1 MKANIIK
8 KAVIFTLT
16 LLLILPTS
24 CFVISAD
31 SAASFKVDNVTG
43 IKANDTF
50 EVKVDYTGTSDLKI
64 SGIVMNLAFDSS
76 KIAFSG
82 SSEKINVK
90 NMDGYTV
97 NAKDGKLKF
106 LWDSLSTV
114 TLKKGNIL
122 KFSFQAKKG
131 FSDTVITPSIET
143 LYVFEGGNIREI
155 SVSSFGSGAI
165 TAGSASLS
173 DVTNVIN
180 LINAIDD
187 PVVLTPACNERIT
200 NAYNAYC
207 KLNGSKRQLVTNYD
221 KLAAA
226 IKEYNRLSE
235 NNANN
240 PVDQEVEKFKT
251 DYAYALSRTKS
262 NVTTEKTADGKFKDI
277 EALKE
282 AVAAAEKLSVQ
293 AQVKLSKEKNT
304 MKSVLS
310 YLNNQVKEEQEQ
322 IEKEELE
329 KKQRAAAEEAV
340 KEYLSQPFKWTFD
353 LTVDSVQTSD
363 ETGVRNAYNTLGDY
377 EINKYAVEMLKDY
390 RTLLESLIKRIEAL
404 KLIENPEQA
413 SEIKAADEFKDNFS
427 YVLGLTPETVT
438 KDDEVDINIANY
450 VYEMLDDSVKAH
462 LTAEGE
468 LLASLLD
475 AVSSL
480 PDEDASAD
488 DTEEPDT
495 DTSDGDTESPIE
507 QVIKY
512 IKNAGKYTVK
522 FINREMSKTVWVM
535 LGAIGLLSINLGCC
549 YGFYCRAKKR
559 KMEKEE
565 A

>member
-1 MKANIIK
+1 
-8 KAVIFTLT
+8 
-16 LLLILPTS
+16 
-24 CFVISAD
+24 
-31 SAASFKVDNVTG
+31 
-43 IKANDTF
+43 
-50 EVKVDYTGTSDLKI
+50 
-64 SGIVMNLAFDSS
+64 
-76 KIAFSG
+76 
-82 SSEKINVK
+82 
-90 NMDGYTV
+90 
-97 NAKDGKLKF
+97 
-106 LWDSLSTV
+106 
-114 TLKKGNIL
+114 
-122 KFSFQAKKG
+122 
-131 FSDTVITPSIET
+131 
-143 LYVFEGGNIREI
+143 
-155 SVSSFGSGAI
+155 
-165 TAGSASLS
+165 
-173 DVTNVIN
+173 
-180 LINAIDD
+180 
-187 PVVLTPACNERIT
+187 
-200 NAYNAYC
+200 
-207 KLNGSKRQLVTNYD
+207 
-221 KLAAA
+221 
-226 IKEYNRLSE
+226 
-235 NNANN
+235 
-240 PVDQEVEKFKT
+240 
-251 DYAYALSRTKS
+251 
-262 NVTTEKTADGKFKDI
+262 
-277 EALKE
+277 
-282 AVAAAEKLSVQ
+282 
-293 AQVKLSKEKNT
+293 

-353 LTVDSVQTSD
+353 LTVDTVQTSD

-390 RTLLESLIKRIEAL
+390 RTLLELLIKRIEAL

-413 SEIKAADEFKDNFS
+413 AEIKAADEFKDNFS

-450 VYEMLDDSVKAH
+450 AYEMLDDSVKAH

-549 YGFYCRAKKR
+549 YGFYRRAKKR
-559 KMEKEE
+559 KSKKEE

>member
-8 KAVIFTLT
+8 KAVIFTLM
-16 LLLILPTS
+16 LLLILPIS
-24 CFVISAD
+24 CFVSFAD
-31 SAASFKVDNVTG
+31 SAVSFKVENVTG

-82 SSEKINVK
+82 SSEKVNVK

-131 FSDTVITPSIET
+131 FLDTVITPSIET
-143 LYVFEGGNIREI
+143 LYVFESGNIREI

-173 DVTNVIN
+173 VVTNVIN

-240 PVDQEVEKFKT
+240 PVDREVEKFKS

-282 AVAAAEKLSVQ
+282 AIAAAEKLSVQ

-340 KEYLSQPFKWTFD
+340 KEYISQPFKWTFD

-390 RTLLESLIKRIEAL
+390 RTLLESLIKKIEAL
-404 KLIENPEQA
+404 KLAENPGQSA
-413 SEIKAADEFKDNFS
+413 EIKAADAFKDNFS
-427 YVLGLTPETVT
+427 YVLGLTPETVA

-450 VYEMLDDSVKAH
+450 AYEMLEDGVKAY
-462 LTAEGE
+462 LKAEGG
-468 LLASLLD
+468 LLASLME
-475 AVSSL
+475 AVSAL
-480 PDEDASAD
+480 PDENDSDGAEDTDNDNSAD
-488 DTEEPDT
+488 DTE
-495 DTSDGDTESPIE
+495 SPVK

-549 YGFYCRAKKR
+549 YGFYRRAKKR
-559 KMEKEE
+559 KIKKEE

>member
-1 MKANIIK
+1 MKANIFK
-8 KAVIFTLT
+8 KAVIFTLA
-16 LLLILPTS
+16 LLLILPIS
-24 CFVISAD
+24 CFVSSAD
-31 SAASFKVDNVTG
+31 SAASFKVENVTG

-114 TLKKGNIL
+114 TLKNGNIL

-143 LYVFEGGNIREI
+143 LYVFENGNIKEI
-155 SVSSFGSGAI
+155 PVSSFSSGSL
-165 TAGSASLS
+165 TAGSASLK

-180 LINAIDD
+180 LINGIDD

-207 KLNGSKRQLVTNYD
+207 KLSGEKRLLVTNYD

-235 NNANN
+235 NSNN
-240 PVDQEVEKFKT
+240 NSVDQEVEKFKT

-262 NVTTEKTADGKFKDI
+262 NVTTEKTADGKFKDVVALE
-277 EALKE
+277 EAI
-282 AVAAAEKLSVQ
+282 AAAEKLSVQ

-310 YLNNQVKEEQEQ
+310 YLRNQVKEEQEQ

-329 KKQRAAAEEAV
+329 KKQRLAAEEAV

-353 LTVDSVQTSD
+353 LTVDTVQTSD

-413 SEIKAADEFKDNFS
+413 AEIKAADAFKDNFS

-450 VYEMLDDSVKAH
+450 AYEMLDDSVKAH

-468 LLASLLD
+468 LLASLMD

-480 PDEDASAD
+480 PDEETSEDDA
-488 DTEEPDT
+488 EEPDT
-495 DTSDGDTESPIE
+495 DNSDGDTESPIE

-535 LGAIGLLSINLGCC
+535 LGAIGLLCINLGCC

-559 KMEKEE
+559 KIKKEE

>member
-16 LLLILPTS
+16 LLLILPIS

-82 SSEKINVK
+82 SSEKVNVK

-114 TLKKGNIL
+114 TLKNGNIL

-143 LYVFEGGNIREI
+143 LYVFENGNIKEI
-155 SVSSFGSGAI
+155 PVSSFSSGSL
-165 TAGSASLS
+165 TAGSASLK

-187 PVVLTPACNERIT
+187 PVVLTDPCNERIT

-207 KLNGSKRQLVTNYD
+207 KLSGEKRQLVTNYD

-240 PVDQEVEKFKT
+240 PVDREVEKFKS

-282 AVAAAEKLSVQ
+282 AVAAAENLSVQ

-353 LTVDSVQTSD
+353 LTVDTVQTSD

-413 SEIKAADEFKDNFS
+413 AEIKAADAFKDNFS
-427 YVLGLTPETVT
+427 YVLGLTPETVA

-450 VYEMLDDSVKAH
+450 AYEMLDDSVKAH

-549 YGFYCRAKKR
+549 YGFYRRAKKR
-559 KMEKEE
+559 KIKKEE